1 MTYPVFRKGIEDA
14 APSLAA
20 VDVPPLAERQ
30 RADRPDG
37 YEPHKDLSDAV
48 NVAVILGMPLLLT
61 GEPGTGK
68 TQLAYSVGHEMKC
81 PVHKFETKSTSISRD
96 LFYTYDAMAA
106 FKAQNK
112 ELPQSSFIR
121 YQALGRAILEAFP
134 ADHPRVAPLVDG
146 QKGYEHKGPRRA
158 VVLIDEVD
166 KAPRD
171 FPNDLLNEME
181 RLYFRVPELHN
192 AGSPGAEETDE
203 RMADKYRPIVILTS
217 NSEKGLPDAFL
228 RRCIYF
234 DIPFPNEEQM
244 KRIVAQRIGG
254 FGDNDPLLVSALDLF
269 YDLRNKDS
277 VSLAKKPST
286 AELLNWLQI
295 LRYRKADPRRSLQE
309 QQRIVLE
316 TLSTLVKNTADRKA
330 AADYAK
336 SWAPTGG

>member
-1 MTYPVFRKGIEDA
+1 MTYPVFTKGIEDA
-14 APSLAA
+14 KPSLSA
-20 VDVPPLAERQ
+20 VDVPELPERR
-30 RADRPDG
+30 RADRPEG
-37 YEPHKDLSDAV
+37 YQPHKDLSDAV
-48 NVAVILGMPLLLT
+48 NVAVILGMPLLVT

-68 TQLAYSVGHEMKC
+68 TQLAYSVGREMNC
-81 PVHKFETKSTSISRD
+81 PVHKFETKSTSIARD

-106 FKAQNK
+106 FKTK
-112 ELPQSSFIR
+112 DPSVPQSAFIR
-121 YQALGRAILEAFP
+121 FQALGKAILEAFP
-134 ADHPRVAPLVDG
+134 STHSEVQRLIAG
-146 QKGYEHKGPRRA
+146 QNDDPHEGPRRA

-192 AGSPGAEETDE
+192 AASPGSDGKEKLP
-203 RMADKYRPIVILTS
+203 DKYRPIVILTS

-234 DIPFPNEEQM
+234 DIPFPDSEQM
-244 KRIVAQRIGG
+244 KRIVAERIGG
-254 FGDNDPLLVSALDLF
+254 FGDDDPLLTSALDLF
-269 YDLRNKDS
+269 YDLRDKDS
-277 VSLAKKPST
+277 VSLSKKPST

-295 LRYRKADPRRSLQE
+295 LRYRRADPKTSLKH

-330 AADYAK
+330 ALDYARA
-336 SWAPTGG
+336 WGPVGG